1 MTETL
6 TTPGVRADVW
16 LWAARF
22 FKTRAL
28 AKEAI
33 VGGKIEVNDA
43 ACKPAK
49 SVHVGDRLSIRRGE
63 ERIDCVVEALSE
75 KRGPAPEA
83 RKLYA
88 ETDESIAERARRADD
103 RRLTGGALLRP
114 DGKPDKQARRLIKA
128 LKKSL

>member
-1 MTETL
+1 MTDIP

-33 VGGKIEVNDA
+33 VGGKVQLNDG

-49 SVHVGDRLSIRRGE
+49 MVSIGDRLQIHRGE
-63 ERIDCVVEALSE
+63 ERFVA
-75 KRGPAPEA
+75 
-83 RKLYA
+83 
-88 ETDESIAERARRADD
+88 
-103 RRLTGGALLRP
+103 
-114 DGKPDKQARRLIKA
+114 
-128 LKKSL
+128 